1 MMIMGKILIFLA
13 GTLFLMITVT
23 IWIVSLER
31 IQLNNE
37 NISAVE
43 NSVADRKLAEAEAR
57 LYELYTISRDN
68 VLFIAD
74 LVETDTNK
82 GISEGNTSSILQSYL
97 NSHPTY
103 FQARLIDTEGREK
116 IRLEKL
122 GDRIVQIDNANP
134 NNKKNRHY
142 FQEAINLASDEV
154 YISYLDLNEEKGRVE
169 IPFRPTIRFFT
180 PVFKGNKL
188 EGIIGVNLNAQS
200 WLNSFR
206 SQDIFL
212 LNSKDQVFLG
222 DEQAL
227 YRISS
232 VDLDKKDS
240 FGNAYYYSKKVSLE
254 GNHVWQLY
262 TKRDV
267 GLIQAKK
274 STYSNRIYRTA
285 AALSAGSLLFLII
298 VYTFYKKN
306 TEIAELNRTREASLQ
321 ERNTLLK
328 EIHHR
333 VKNNLQVITSLLS
346 LQSSF
351 VEEADTKGLLRYS
364 QYRIKSMAMIHEM
377 LYQSDNLSRI
387 NYGDYLHNLIATL
400 IQSMKGSNSGVHL
413 ELEADAI
420 FLNVDTSIP
429 LGLMINEII
438 TNSLKYGF
446 RNRRDGL
453 LTISLRKLSYPGF
466 LLKIGD
472 NGEGFPEEITFR
484 NTKSLGL
491 KLIHKLV
498 LQLKGNI
505 EKDSSKPGTHYI
517 VTFQEIEQKS

>member
-1 MMIMGKILIFLA
+1 MGKILIFLA
-13 GTLFLMITVT
+13 AALFVMITLT
-23 IWIVSLER
+23 IWVVSFER

-37 NISAVE
+37 NIISVE
-43 NSVADRKLAEAEAR
+43 NSVAGTKLAEAEAR
-57 LYELYTISRDN
+57 LKELYSISRDN

-74 LVETDTNK
+74 LVETDLNN
-82 GISEGNTSSILQSYL
+82 GISEGNTASILQSFL
-97 NSHPTY
+97 TSHTNY
-103 FQARLIDTEGREK
+103 FQARLIDKRGIEK
-116 IRLEKL
+116 IRLESV
-122 GDRIVQIDNANP
+122 GDRILEIDKSHLV
-134 NNKKNRHY
+134 NKKNLYY
-142 FQEAINLASDEV
+142 FQEAISLASDEV
-154 YISYLDLNEEKGRVE
+154 YISYLDLNVEKGQVE
-169 IPFRPTIRFFT
+169 LPFRPTIRFFT
-180 PVFKGNKL
+180 PVFRGNER
-188 EGIIGVNLNAQS
+188 EGIIGLNLNAQS

-212 LNSKDQVFLG
+212 LNSKDQIFIG
-222 DEQAL
+222 DEQTL
-227 YRISS
+227 YKVST
-232 VDLDKKDS
+232 VDLEKKDTY
-240 FGNAYYYSKKVSLE
+240 GNPYYFSKKISLE

-267 GLIQAKK
+267 RLIQAKK
-274 STYSNRIYRTA
+274 DTYRRRIYRTA
-285 AALSAGSLLFLII
+285 SALSAGSLLFLVI

-306 TEIAELNRTREASLQ
+306 AEIAGLNNTIEASLQ

-351 VEEADTKGLLRYS
+351 VDEAATKGLLRYS

-387 NYGDYLHNLIATL
+387 NYGEYLQRLIATL
-400 IQSMKGSNSGVHL
+400 IQSMKGSNSGFRL
-413 ELEADAI
+413 EMEADDI

-429 LGLMINEII
+429 LGLMINEMI

-446 RNRRDGL
+446 HNRREGIL
-453 LTISLRKLSYPGF
+453 SISLRRLTYPHF

-472 NGEGFPEEITFR
+472 DGQGFPDDITFR

-505 EKDSSKPGTHYI
+505 EKDNSKPGTHYI
-517 VTFQEIEQKS
+517 VSFQEIDQKS